1 MKVKHDMTSNH
12 LLSSD
17 IPVENILKVN
27 ANFSCIFLLFDNYFW
42 FQVLMKKRS
51 IKENIY
57 FLYLILLYKKIKFK
71 YN

>member
-17 IPVENILKVN
+17 ILVENILKVN
-27 ANFSCIFLLFDNYFW
+27 TNFSCIFLLFDNYLW

-51 IKENIY
+51 IKENIFFY
-57 FLYLILLYKKIKFK
+57 I
-71 YN
+71 